1 MEPLTLLTE
10 EWRTTVRQLQELTER
25 HVITWVRQNEAD
37 PEESFLLEPLGKIA
51 AFQIYRI
58 GLANYV
64 SVTHEETKYR
74 RAEGVADPVESK
86 IVRRATFLATD
97 RDREFSALL
106 STVETAV
113 AEDELET
120 LRLVG
125 EEVATFHREFTKK
138 ADLEHW
144 DREQQ
149 ANDTARFEELHQK
162 EGSDEPAEKR

>member
-10 EWRTTVRQLQELTER
+10 EWRTTVRQLLELTER

-58 GLANYV
+58 GLANYA

-113 AEDELET
+113 AEDE
-120 LRLVG
+120 RKH
-125 EEVATFHREFTKK
+125 F
-138 ADLEHW
+138 
-144 DREQQ
+144 
-149 ANDTARFEELHQK
+149 
-162 EGSDEPAEKR
+162 GSSERK

>member
-1 MEPLTLLTE
+1 MEPLIPLTE

-25 HVITWVRQNEAD
+25 HFITWLRQNEAD
-37 PEESFLLEPLGKIA
+37 REESFLLESLGEIS

-64 SVTHEETKYR
+64 SVTHQEIKYR
-74 RAEGVADPVESK
+74 HAEGVADPVESK

-106 STVETAV
+106 SAVEKAV
-113 AEDELET
+113 TEDELET

-125 EEVATFHREFTKK
+125 NEVATFHRDFTKK
-138 ADLEHW
+138 GA
-144 DREQQ
+144 Q
-149 ANDTARFEELHQK
+149 T
-162 EGSDEPAEKR
+162 

>member
-1 MEPLTLLTE
+1 MEPLTSLTE

-37 PEESFLLEPLGKIA
+37 REESFLLESLGQIA

-74 RAEGVADPVESK
+74 RAEGVADPLESK

-106 STVETAV
+106 SAVEKAV

-125 EEVATFHREFTKK
+125 KEVATFHREFTKK

-162 EGSDEPAEKR
+162 EGSDDPDEKR

>member
-1 MEPLTLLTE
+1 MEPLIPLTE

-25 HVITWVRQNEAD
+25 HLVTWLRQNEGD
-37 PEESFLLEPLGKIA
+37 REESFLLESLGEIA

-64 SVTHEETKYR
+64 SVTHEEIKYR
-74 RAEGVADPVESK
+74 HAEGAEEPVESK

-106 STVETAV
+106 SAVEKAV
-113 AEDELET
+113 TEDELET

-125 EEVATFHREFTKK
+125 KEVATFHRDFTKK
-138 ADLEHW
+138 GT
-144 DREQQ
+144 Q
-149 ANDTARFEELHQK
+149 T
-162 EGSDEPAEKR
+162 